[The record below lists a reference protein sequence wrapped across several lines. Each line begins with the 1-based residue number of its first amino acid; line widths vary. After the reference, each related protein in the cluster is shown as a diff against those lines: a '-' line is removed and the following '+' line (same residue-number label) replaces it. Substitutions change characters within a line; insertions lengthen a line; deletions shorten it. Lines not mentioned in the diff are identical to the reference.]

1 MSDMEADRIRRPG
14 SVRLTD
20 EQYEEMEALGLENES
35 SYVKYK
41 LSGAQKHL
49 QVLRDNPTRVSEEKP
64 DTAPV
69 KATGESLED
78 KLALQKLTMEN
89 EQLKQKLE
97 EISRSRDESLN
108 GIHNQVEGLLK
119 DELLKRDFDTL
130 KKENAG
136 LLKDIE
142 KLEKELEKSEEALEE
157 KCDEIEE
164 LVKKLS
170 LVELGKVLLPG
181 AINGLASKYPKEMQG
196 LATTLGSLSGEDVK
210 QLLPAAN
217 LSEEQQNLLNI
228 SEYFRELFD
237 DEQFEQVVQMVSQL
251 GEQVKEDATMVTKVI
266 YYLNQMKKI
275 RKSKQKQTEQSE
287 RNNLS

>member
-1 MSDMEADRIRRPG
+1 MEADRIRRPG

-35 SYVKYK
+35 AYVKYK

-69 KATGESLED
+69 KVTGDSFED
-78 KLALQKLTMEN
+78 KLALQKLSMEN

-119 DELLKRDFDTL
+119 DELLKRDYDTL

>member
-35 SYVKYK
+35 AYVKYK

-49 QVLRDNPTRVSEEKP
+49 QVLRDNPARVSKEKP
-64 DTAPV
+64 DVASV
-69 KATGESLED
+69 KVTGDSFED
-78 KLALQKLTMEN
+78 KLALQKLSLEN

-97 EISRSRDESLN
+97 EISQNRAESLN

-157 KCDEIEE
+157 KADEIEE

-181 AINGLASKYPKEMQG
+181 AINGLASKYPKELQG
-196 LATTLGSLSGEDVK
+196 LASTLGSLSGEDVK

-228 SEYFRELFD
+228 AEYFRELFD

-251 GEQVKEDATMVTKVI
+251 GKQVKEDATMITKVI
-266 YYLNQMKKI
+266 YYLNQMSKI
-275 RKSKQKQTEQSE
+275 RKSKQKQTEQPKE
-287 RNNLS
+287 NTLS